1 MRNASLSSDSAK
13 KIIKQRQTCFRT
25 NILFTTTIF
34 DATTTTTT
42 TTTTIT
48 TTSLLSLIIIIIIIM
63 IRKISSVSGEDRG
76 TFPLSAS
83 VGHSAAL

>member
-34 DATTTTTT
+34 DATTTTT